1 MCTVYRSA
9 LGLGNAKIL
18 DPFGPED
25 IAKTS
30 DPLGRQDIVKVLGP
44 EHKGLQHGRLDQQH
58 HIAGL
63 KSAGSGRMLRH
74 AEARDLCVEAQG
86 LREGCRCVRWMHWST
101 LTNVET
107 RGWMGE
113 GPGFQETSRVSPASK
128 MGCEPPDVRLQPLLQ
143 EDVFFQQ
150 ADPPTSSARP

>member
-1 MCTVYRSA
+1 MRTVDKRAS
-9 LGLGNAKIL
+9 GLDNAKAL
-18 DPFGPED
+18 DPFGRED
-25 IAKTS
+25 IAKA
-30 DPLGRQDIVKVLGP
+30 LGP

-63 KSAGSGRMLRH
+63 TSAGSGRMLRH
-74 AEARDLCVEAQG
+74 AEAQDLRVETQG

-113 GPGFQETSRVSPASK
+113 GPGFQETLRVSPASK